1 MIAAGTTLMQALA
14 EISTAVHSMLLLSAA
29 HVAVAFKPHQNLQWL
44 HVNTLQVVLSMQAA
58 MTATG
63 TMTDQDHAVPT
74 TMVTSLPQY
83 TAVDAVADKPSLF
96 QFQRPYARTP
106 KAKHVMEA
114 MTLAL
119 GTLCIQT
126 VADLTMT

>member
-1 MIAAGTTLMQALA
+1 MMI
-14 EISTAVHSMLLLSAA
+14 
-29 HVAVAFKPHQNLQWL
+29 
-44 HVNTLQVVLSMQAA
+44 
-58 MTATG
+58 
-63 TMTDQDHAVPT
+63 
-74 TMVTSLPQY
+74 SLPQY
-83 TAVDAVADKPSLF
+83 TVVDVVADKSSLF